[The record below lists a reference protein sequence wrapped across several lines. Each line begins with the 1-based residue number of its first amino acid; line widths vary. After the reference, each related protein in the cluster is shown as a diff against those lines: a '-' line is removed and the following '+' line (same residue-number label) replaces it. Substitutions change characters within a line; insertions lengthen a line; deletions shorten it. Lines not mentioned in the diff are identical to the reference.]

1 MSDHGR
7 LRALIARVDA
17 EAVAAAMVEA
27 FRESIAGYR
36 RLPDSVIGGLIA
48 AIAQRNVELC
58 FALMPDGRLP
68 TAEDL
73 RDFERSAR
81 DRATE
86 GMPLEDLLHA
96 YRLGGRHGW
105 EALVAAATP
114 DETPTL
120 LVAAERLMGYVDVV
134 SAAVARAYLD
144 ESQHLV
150 SEEERKLR
158 DLFDA
163 LCSGT
168 ALNASL
174 DALRDRLG
182 LPAADRYQP
191 FVQTVP
197 GAASRHHAD
206 LAADLRRRGVL
217 ALTEG
222 DRVAG
227 LAAADRALRA
237 EPGALLAAG
246 PPVARQA
253 IPEAIGRLRV
263 LLEMARRRRLTGR
276 VTPADLPLEVLL
288 AAAPAEADAL
298 AAAALEPLGAL
309 VDTVAAFVDSGL
321 DRRGTATALH
331 VHPNTLDYRLRRA
344 RELSGLDLARPQD
357 LAVLVLALRQRT
369 LVTAPPPPPAP
380 SG

>member
-7 LRALIARVDA
+7 LRTLVARVDA
-17 EAVAAAMVEA
+17 EAVAATMVAA
-27 FRESIAGYR
+27 FQASIAGYR
-36 RLPDSVIGGLIA
+36 RLPEGVVGGLIA
-48 AIAQRNVELC
+48 DIARRNVELC
-58 FALMPDGRLP
+58 FALMPEGRLP
-68 TAEDL
+68 AAEDL

-96 YRLGGRHGW
+96 YRLGGRYGW

-114 DETPTL
+114 EETPAL

-163 LCSGT
+163 LCSEA

-174 DALRDRLG
+174 SALRDRVG
-182 LPAADRYQP
+182 LPAADVYQP

-197 GAASRHHAD
+197 GSTSRHHAD
-206 LAADLRRRGVL
+206 LAADLRRRGAL

-227 LAAADRALRA
+227 LAAADHPLRA

-246 PPVARQA
+246 PPVRRSA
-253 IPEAIGRLRV
+253 IPDAIARLRV
-263 LLEMARRRRLTGR
+263 LLELARRQGTTGR
-276 VTPADLPLEVLL
+276 ITPADLPLEMLL
-288 AAAPAEADAL
+288 AAAPAEAQAL
-298 AAAALEPLGAL
+298 AGAALDPLGGL
-309 VDTVAAFVDSGL
+309 VDTVAAFVESGMN
-321 DRRGTATALH
+321 RRSAAEALH
-331 VHPNTLDYRLRRA
+331 VHPNTLDYRLRRV
-344 RELSGLDLARPQD
+344 RELSGLDLGRPQD
-357 LAVLVLALRQRT
+357 LAVLVLALRQRN
-369 LVTAPPPPPAP
+369 LVTAPPRPPAP